1 MKNVTIFIKLVPG
14 THKLH
19 LTDDEGHSG
28 DAESFFSD
36 VNRGDK
42 VIWKLADR
50 SGIDEITG
58 ITAKDG
64 KFNIFAGGGP
74 KKKKDMWSGT
84 VKGDAS
90 GVEAYNIDFKIDDK
104 LFSVD
109 PEIRVKPPSK

>member
-19 LTDDEGHSG
+19 LTDNEGHSG
-28 DAESFFSD
+28 DAEEFFSD
-36 VNRGDK
+36 VSRGDK
-42 VIWKLADR
+42 VIWKLASC

-58 ITAKDG
+58 IRAKDG

-74 KKKKDMWSGT
+74 KRHKETWRG
-84 VKGDAS
+84 VIKGDAS
-90 GVEAYNIDFKIDDK
+90 GVEAYNIDFKIDEK

-109 PEIRVKPPSK
+109 PEIRVKPPQ